1 MKQVLKKA
9 ILVSGLLMAIAPA
22 TFAEDM
28 GGDYK
33 FKMKGKLRAFYGQVN
48 SGVEGE
54 TAHMTEFNEGNV
66 AAEVKRG
73 GMTGYFE
80 IESREASESPSTIRR
95 ITYKME
101 NNVIVG
107 IGTFKPKWGYNFS
120 WGSGTETSEA
130 ANFNF
135 YKGLLNKLEGDGLHL
150 GYKAGDHKMGITM
163 YQDDRIHKS
172 SGSTTQIGAMGKFGA
187 IHYRVNSNS
196 AVSDDFAG
204 GETASSSASNV
215 GLKFKGDGYSVSVD
229 SASKSKG
236 YAATSATS
244 ATAATDYAFATKATS
259 AKDAYNKLYT
269 ESALQG
275 RVDLGANELVVT
287 IATEEIKKD
296 TTDADVETISHTDLV
311 YIVPVAKKANI
322 KFVYGAATTAIA
334 TADTT
339 DTETAVTGTFAGLG
353 FFIKF

>member
-150 GYKAGDHKMGITM
+150 GYKTGDHEMGVTM

-172 SGSTTQIGAMGKFGA
+172 SGSTTQIGAKGKVAG
-187 IHYRVNSNS
+187 IQYRVNSNS
-196 AVSDDFAG
+196 AISDDFAG
-204 GETASSSASNV
+204 GTTATSTASNV
-215 GLKFKGDGYSVSVD
+215 GLKYKGEGYSVSVD

-236 YAATSATS
+236 YAATTASS

-259 AKDAYNKLYT
+259 ASAAYNKLYS

-275 RVDLGANELVVT
+275 RVMLGADELIIT
-287 IATEEIKKD
+287 LATEEQKTDKTATD
-296 TTDADVETISHTDLV
+296 VTTIAHTDIV
-311 YIVPVAKKANI
+311 YVIPVAKKANI
-322 KFVYGAATTAIA
+322 KVVYGSASSTTA
-334 TADTT
+334 TDDTT
-339 DTETAVTGTFAGLG
+339 DTEDTTTATFAGLG